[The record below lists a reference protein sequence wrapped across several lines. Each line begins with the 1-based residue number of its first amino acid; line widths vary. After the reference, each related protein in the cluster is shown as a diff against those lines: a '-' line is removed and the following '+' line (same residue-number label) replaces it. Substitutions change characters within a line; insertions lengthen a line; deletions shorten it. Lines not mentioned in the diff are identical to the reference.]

1 MKTIKNIASF
11 LASMVI
17 ISLFVFPFCFL
28 ESCVDDSIDKS
39 KQEKEVDIDQIAVN
53 KFNSLKPPIILLA
66 KDKTMG
72 CWGVV
77 LIDSTKKV
85 ITIGDLTTLGNRLGA
100 SYKVGDTIVR

>member
-1 MKTIKNIASF
+1 MKKIAILS
-11 LASMVI
+11 LLI
-17 ISLFVFPFCFL
+17 IIMGLMITSYKMLSCN
-28 ESCVDDSIDKS
+28 ESTQL

-77 LIDSTKKV
+77 LIDSTKKIV
-85 ITIGDLTTLGNRLGA
+85 TIGDLTSLGNRLGA